1 MVETEAVSTK
11 YTLRWKQ
18 MSRKQCSKASQ
29 FLQDIHNSDMQDAT
43 EEGLVHVVTDVV
55 QNLRL
60 QSQQNT

>member
-1 MVETEAVSTK
+1 
-11 YTLRWKQ
+11 

-43 EEGLVHVVTDVV
+43 EEGLVHMVTDVV